1 MECLQCAQI
10 ICFFSLND
18 ATLCNVNYKV
28 KTHIILSSRTAQVS
42 QLEDRFRRNIAKSRP
57 YFEEKQICQD
67 QLQTQKERIQYL
79 QSQVQRAKR
88 AYSQSLKNLEQISED
103 IHKMRGDLSKAAPS
117 GPREPGVG
125 AELSNIPEA
134 TPPRQSS
141 TVAPKLAH
149 QPAALNPIAPSVSSA
164 PLNGSN
170 VLPVPDFAAE
180 LSRCDIPSLGYNSV
194 ATSSA
199 VSEKGD
205 ESEHEMGDENH
216 EHCGSDE
223 RELDL
228 EELRKRVK
236 VLAVRPVEGGDGQ
249 QTQDVWES
257 ELNDTVNKL
266 DRLMMIRESELSAS
280 QQLQLG
286 DNLAVPLSMPVT
298 PSKSSPTPPGP
309 IKSLLKAEPLS
320 TVNVSMRELP
330 LLSRLSNE
338 IVERTLRL
346 QNTRRRSLE

>member
-1 MECLQCAQI
+1 MSEI
-10 ICFFSLND
+10 
-18 ATLCNVNYKV
+18 
-28 KTHIILSSRTAQVS
+28 
-42 QLEDRFRRNIAKSRP
+42 EDRSRRNIAKSRP
-57 YFEEKQICQD
+57 YFDEKQICQD

-79 QSQVQRAKR
+79 QTQVQRAKR

-134 TPPRQSS
+134 TRPRLGSITLHPS
-141 TVAPKLAH
+141 TLHPVH
-149 QPAALNPIAPSVSSA
+149 PATVPLPFVLSHSA
-164 PLNGSN
+164 
-170 VLPVPDFAAE
+170 VPDIAAE
-180 LSRCDIPSLGYNSV
+180 LSRCDINSV

-205 ESEHEMGDENH
+205 DSEHEMEN
-216 EHCGSDE
+216 ERASVE

-266 DRLMMIRESELSAS
+266 DRLMMIREGELTSS
-280 QQLQLG
+280 QQLQQLG
-286 DNLAVPLSMPVT
+286 SASAVPASLPVT
-298 PSKSSPTPPGP
+298 PLKSASALPGP
-309 IKSLLKAEPLS
+309 VKSLLKAEPLP

-338 IVERTLRL
+338 IAERTLRF
-346 QNTRRRSLE
+346 QTTRRRSLE